1 MVFPTERPATE
12 LGNEVALHK
21 TLDNVSLESHQLFS
35 CASLKNIKAVLAAQG
50 FEKENFVLTPDGRQD
65 KMR

>member
-21 TLDNVSLESHQLFS
+21 TLDYVSLESHQLFS
-35 CASLKNIKAVLAAQG
+35 CASLKSNKVVLAAQG
-50 FEKENFVLTPDGRQD
+50 VEVKNFVLTPDWRQD

>member
-21 TLDNVSLESHQLFS
+21 TLGNVSLEFHRLVSRAL
-35 CASLKNIKAVLAAQG
+35 LEIIKALLAAQG
-50 FEKENFVLTPDGRQD
+50 F
-65 KMR
+65 